1 MFHRVLSPNERNNVD
16 LKLIK
21 LILIF
26 NVQVVEIVDSS
37 SGEESSS
44 SSSDSD
50 DCIMLSDSEVPPS
63 PEAEDDPGNS
73 GRQNI

>member
-1 MFHRVLSPNERNNVD
+1 M
-16 LKLIK
+16 
-21 LILIF
+21 
-26 NVQVVEIVDSS
+26 DSS

-63 PEAEDDPGNS
+63 PEAEEDPTNS
-73 GRQNI
+73 GKIIIKFKLFGDSSKQIYNSPIAYS